1 MEDQEN
7 DYDEANNEQVNTESM
22 FLFRQT
28 TRAILNYY
36 AKYMLNEPCRTSQR
50 TGHTLMHEILNGN
63 ETRCYQDFRM
73 TKSIF
78 LDLCR
83 DLTETYGLTPTRGM
97 SVPESVGIFLMIC
110 GYGVGNRLIQEMF
123 NHSGE
128 TISQQ
133 FHRVLVAVN
142 KLAIDIIKPHPNYN
156 DGEGYHKPNNPKY
169 LPFFKDCIGAIDGTH
184 VKARLPRG
192 EEVPYIGHKGYA
204 TQNILAIVDFNM
216 CFTFAWAGWEGS
228 AHDARIFG
236 EAIHRSDLNFPYPT
250 GEKYY
255 LVDAGYSHTTGY
267 MGPYKGENI
276 RYHLEDFRRAR
287 TSRLRAPRGHK
298 ESFNYLHSSCR
309 MVVERTFGVWKKRF
323 RVWEDMP
330 AYNFDTQRD
339 IVLGTMAIHN
349 YIRKKW
355 VHDVAFTAAEN
366 ENYIPD
372 AQSVTPSDS

>member
-7 DYDEANNEQVNTESM
+7 DYDEANNEQVNAESM

-28 TRAILNYY
+28 VGAILNYY
-36 AKYMLNEPCRTSQR
+36 AKYMLKEPCRTSQR

-128 TISQQ
+128 TISRQ

-142 KLAIDIIKPHPNYN
+142 KFAIDIIKPHPNYN
-156 DGEGYHKPNNPKY
+156 DGEGYHKLNNPKY

-192 EEVPYIGHKGYA
+192 
-204 TQNILAIVDFNM
+204 
-216 CFTFAWAGWEGS
+216 WEGS

-236 EAIHRSDLNFPYPT
+236 EAIRRSDLNFPHPT

-323 RVWEDMP
+323 RVLGDMP

-349 YIRKKW
+349 YIRKKG
-355 VHDVAFTAAEN
+355 VHDVAFTAVEN

-372 AQSVTPSDS
+372 AQSVTPSDSQRNDEVDRSDIYWMAMRDAIALDIGQSR